1 MKKESNNK
9 YIEMFEKL
17 DALEEAVCDMQD
29 TVRILKE
36 KLLNSY
42 DEEMGEEVCQDEIDA
57 AKAIYDAI
65 GEICVESLLDI
76 DFKGEA

>member
-1 MKKESNNK
+1 MKKENDIK
-9 YIEMFEKL
+9 YIKMFEKI
-17 DALEEAVCDMQD
+17 DALEEAVCEMQD

-36 KLLNSY
+36 KILNSY

-57 AKAIYDAI
+57 AKAIYDVI

>member
-1 MKKESNNK
+1 MKKENHSK
-9 YIEMFEKL
+9 YIEVFEKI
-17 DALEEAVCDMQD
+17 DSLELSIGKMQD
-29 TVRILKE
+29 TLQILKTQ
-36 KLLNSY
+36 LLDSY

-57 AKAIYDAI
+57 AKAIYDVI